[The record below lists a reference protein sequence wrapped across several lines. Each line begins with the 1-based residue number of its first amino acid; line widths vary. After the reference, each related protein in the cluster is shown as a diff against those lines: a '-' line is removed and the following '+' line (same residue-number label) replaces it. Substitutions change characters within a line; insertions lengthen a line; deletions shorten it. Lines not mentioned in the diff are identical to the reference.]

1 MRIDKFLSN
10 HGMGSRKDVKVLI
23 KKKQVT
29 VNDIVVKKSDIH
41 IDENVDVV
49 KVNDQ
54 VIKHQPFVY
63 IMLHKPQGVVSAT
76 EDRDQTVIDLIQGY
90 EHYDLHPVGRLDKNT
105 EGLLILTNDGQFTH
119 IVLSPKKHVDKTY
132 IATIDGIVTNKTI
145 EQFKEGVT
153 LDDGYETMPAML
165 KVLSTDETTS
175 QIEIIIQEGKF
186 HQIKRMFIAVGM
198 KVTYLKRTKMGQLAL
213 DPYLALG
220 EYRLLSDEE
229 LKLVI
234 QNSTS

>member
-10 HGMGSRKDVKVLI
+10 HGIGSRKDVKAFI

-41 IDENVDVV
+41 IDENIDVI

-119 IVLSPKKHVDKTY
+119 NVLSPKKHVDKTY
-132 IATIDGIVTNKTI
+132 IATIDGIVTDKTI
-145 EQFKEGVT
+145 EQFKAGVT
-153 LDDGYETMPAML
+153 LDDGYQTMPAML
-165 KVLSTDETTS
+165 KILSTDEITS

-186 HQIKRMFIAVGM
+186 HQIKRMFIAIGM
-198 KVTYLKRTKMGQLAL
+198 KVTYLKRTHMGQLVL
-213 DPYLALG
+213 DPTLALG
-220 EYRLLSDEE
+220 EYRLLTDEE
-229 LKLVI
+229 LKLVT

>member
-10 HGMGSRKDVKVLI
+10 HGIGSRKDVKALI

-29 VNDIVVKKSDIH
+29 VNDIVIKKSDMH

-119 IVLSPKKHVDKTY
+119 NVLSPKKHVDKTY
-132 IATIDGIVTNKTI
+132 IATIDGIVTDKTI
-145 EQFKEGVT
+145 EQFKVGVT

-165 KVLSTDETTS
+165 KILSTGETTS

-198 KVTYLKRTKMGQLAL
+198 KVTYLKRTHMGQLAL
-213 DPYLALG
+213 DPSLALG
-220 EYRLLSDEE
+220 EYRLLTDEE
-229 LKLVI
+229 LKLVT

>member
-10 HGMGSRKDVKVLI
+10 HGIGSRKDVKALI

-29 VNDIVVKKSDIH
+29 VNDIVIKKSDMH

-76 EDRDQTVIDLIQGY
+76 EDRDQTVIDLIRGY

-119 IVLSPKKHVDKTY
+119 NVLSPKKHVDKTY
-132 IATIDGIVTNKTI
+132 IATIDGIVTDKTI
-145 EQFKEGVT
+145 EQFKAGVT

-165 KVLSTDETTS
+165 KILSTGETTS

-198 KVTYLKRTKMGQLAL
+198 KVTYLKRTHMGQLAL
-213 DPYLALG
+213 DPSLAHG
-220 EYRLLSDEE
+220 EYRLLTDEE
-229 LKLVI
+229 LKLVT